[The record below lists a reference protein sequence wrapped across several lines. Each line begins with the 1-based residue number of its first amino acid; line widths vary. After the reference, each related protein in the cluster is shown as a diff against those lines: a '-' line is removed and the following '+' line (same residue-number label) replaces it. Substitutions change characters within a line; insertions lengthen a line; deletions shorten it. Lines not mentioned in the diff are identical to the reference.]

1 MERNE
6 YFRAVMENE
15 HFQSQTTIETL
26 NYDKLFK
33 GEIKNV

>member
-1 MERNE
+1 MERSE
-6 YFRAVMENE
+6 YFTAVMKKERY
-15 HFQSQTTIETL
+15 QSQTTIETL